1 MTTQFVT
8 QFNKPL
14 RSLCQSASL
23 LTRLAT
29 FQCLSLA
36 ALRGLLAFSLFLPLT
51 LATDYAR
58 AIPSEGHKMMIAAP
72 SPYAVEVGK
81 KVIAQGGNV
90 VDVAVAVGLTLS
102 VTSPYFAG
110 LGGGGFALIKMKDD
124 VDVIDFRETAPA
136 KTSPNY
142 YKDKAKDASITGGA
156 AVGVPGVPAG
166 LWEVHKK
173 YGKLRWSKLFA
184 EPLKLADKGFHVSG
198 AWVQRAKR
206 TEKRFNDAGRKHFMK
221 KAGVHYKP
229 GEVLTQKGLVKA
241 LKEFKRKNVKGF
253 YEGFVAKDIVQA
265 VTSAGG
271 DLSLED
277 LKSYKVR
284 WLKPL
289 TANYLGHKI
298 YLMPPPSS
306 GGVVMKSAFSLL
318 EKLKVHEKAP
328 LSVDELHLM
337 AEVLKL
343 SFRGRA
349 TLGDP
354 DFHEN
359 PMDYL
364 LSEPYLSDLAK
375 GINLKKPKAM
385 KPITLKTI
393 VESNETTHFSVMDN
407 KGRAVSLTVTLNG
420 SYGSGVVSNR
430 FGIALNNEMDD
441 FTTKPGQPNL
451 YGLIQGMGNTVEPG
465 KRPLSSMSPT
475 LVEKD
480 GKIVMAIGAPGGPR
494 IISGT
499 LQAIYRVL
507 ANGWD
512 LDMAIQAPRLHH
524 QFLPD
529 TLYVDR
535 NRLSPD
541 VLDLLRKRGHKVEE
555 SWNARVK
562 AVRINEEGFLEA
574 AFDARS
580 EGAAGGF

>member
-1 MTTQFVT
+1 MHH
-8 QFNKPL
+8 NS
-14 RSLCQSASL
+14 SLKFRIAPGKL
-23 LTRLAT
+23 LTTAVLIVT
-29 FQCLSLA
+29 MSI
-36 ALRGLLAFSLFLPLT
+36 STFLP
-51 LATDYAR
+51 AQRAF
-58 AIPSEGHKMMIAAP
+58 AIPAEGSKMMISAP

-81 KVIAQGGNV
+81 KIIEQGGNV
-90 VDVAVAVGLTLS
+90 VDVAVAVGLTLA
-102 VTSPYFAG
+102 VTSPYFAA
-110 LGGGGFALIKMKDD
+110 LGGGGFALINMGDE
-124 VDVIDFRETAPA
+124 VEVIDFRETAPG
-136 KTSPNY
+136 KTSPSY
-142 YKDKAKDASITGGA
+142 YNDKAKDASITGGA
-156 AVGVPGVPAG
+156 AVGVPGFPAG
-166 LWEVHKK
+166 LYEMHKK
-173 YGKLRWSKLFA
+173 HGKLRWSKLFA
-184 EPLKLADKGFHVSG
+184 EPMRLADKGFNVSG
-198 AWVQRAKR
+198 AWVKRAKR

-221 KAGVHYKP
+221 KVGVHYKP
-229 GEVLTQKGLVKA
+229 GEKLTQKGLVKA
-241 LKEFKRKNVKGF
+241 LKEFKRKNVSGF

-265 VTSAGG
+265 VKSSGG
-271 DLSLED
+271 DLTLED
-277 LKSYKVR
+277 MKNYKVR

-337 AEVLKL
+337 AEVLKR

-354 DFHEN
+354 DFHKN
-359 PMDYL
+359 PLDYL
-364 LSEPYLSDLAK
+364 LSEEYLNEMAK
-375 GINLKKPKAM
+375 GVSLSKAKSL

-393 VESNETTHFSVMDN
+393 VDSNETTHYAVMDKN
-407 KGRAVSLTVTLNG
+407 GKAVSLTVTING

-441 FTTKPGQPNL
+441 FTTRPGQPNM

-475 LVEKD
+475 LVEKE
-480 GKIVMAIGAPGGPR
+480 GKMVMAIGAPGGPR

-507 ANGWD
+507 ASDWD
-512 LDMAIQAPRLHH
+512 LDSAIQAPRLHH

-529 TLYVDR
+529 TVFVDR
-535 NRLSPD
+535 NRISPD
-541 VLDLLRKRGHKVEE
+541 ALELLRKRGHKVEE
-555 SWNARVK
+555 SWGARVK
-562 AVRINEEGFLEA
+562 GVRINEEGHIEA

-580 EGAAGGF
+580 EGAAGGY